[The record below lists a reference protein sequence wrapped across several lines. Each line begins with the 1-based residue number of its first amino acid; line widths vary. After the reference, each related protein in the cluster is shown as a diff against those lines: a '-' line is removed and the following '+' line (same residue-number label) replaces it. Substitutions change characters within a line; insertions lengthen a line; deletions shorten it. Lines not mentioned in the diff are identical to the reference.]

1 MELNALKEKVK
12 FIALQHFNLE
22 YPTNEND
29 DELRKYIND
38 FLYKVKKV
46 KIPISLRDEQ
56 KDLQERL
63 ERNYR
68 NFVQA
73 DSFGECQYGCGVP
86 RSADDRFIER
96 LELERK
102 LRDLNNII
110 NALQDVQDY
119 LFKDTA
125 KALIELID
133 NETQKDI
140 LKQYYVY
147 KKSATQIAYENY
159 YSIDTIKQY
168 RKRGLKAIVEV
179 WKNQVKK

>member
-1 MELNALKEKVK
+1 MQLECIGTGSSGNCYLIKVGSS
-12 FIALQHFNLE
+12 FIIL
-22 YPTNEND
+22 D
-29 DELRKYIND
+29 
-38 FLYKVKKV
+38 
-46 KIPISLRDEQ
+46 
-56 KDLQERL
+56 
-63 ERNYR
+63 
-68 NFVQA
+68 
-73 DSFGECQYGCGVP
+73 CGVP